1 VKYIPCDYQAL
12 GELAGRIIVM
22 AYDYGPKPEPINLV
36 LQAVEEATALVPA
49 NKVLLGISTP
59 GESPQSLLAKI
70 GIAKRYNL
78 GGIALWRLVWRR
90 VRPGIYCVQP
100 YRPVKGVSERLC
112 QGVLRGFYFF
122 KEGMGELV

>member
-1 VKYIPCDYQAL
+1 MKYIPCGYQAL
-12 GELAGRIIVM
+12 GELADQIFFM

-59 GESPQSLLAKI
+59 GEKPQSLLAKI

-78 GGIALWRLVWRR
+78 GGIALWRLGLA
-90 VRPGIYCVQP
+90 P
-100 YRPVKGVSERLC
+100 SEAWDI
-112 QGVLRGFYFF
+112 LRSTIQAC
-122 KEGMGELV
+122 